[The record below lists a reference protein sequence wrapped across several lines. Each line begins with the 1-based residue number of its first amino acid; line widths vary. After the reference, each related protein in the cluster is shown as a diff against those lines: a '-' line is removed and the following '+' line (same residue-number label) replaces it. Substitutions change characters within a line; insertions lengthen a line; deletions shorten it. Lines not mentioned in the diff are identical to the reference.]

1 MAACAL
7 GSEKYDKRSIEG
19 LVFVARE
26 CLVNG
31 FWPLNVREEAIKAVT
46 MLLILS
52 TCTLHFY
59 KTK

>member
-1 MAACAL
+1 M

-26 CLVNG
+26 FFVNW
-31 FWPLNVREEAIKAVT
+31 FWQLNVREEAIKAVT

-52 TCTLHFY
+52 TCTLLQNKVITF
-59 KTK
+59 T